1 MSKQLHQQWTEE
13 GSGFGASSTNDGR
26 RRDQIKNHKG
36 LLPHKYTKAFT
47 KVVMML
53 SVCSLLNWYSLPI
66 IQNAL
71 YHIDI
76 KLLIPQ
82 LD

>member
-1 MSKQLHQQWTEE
+1 MSKQLHQQWREE
-13 GSGFGASSTNDGR
+13 GSGFGASSTND
-26 RRDQIKNHKG
+26 G

-53 SVCSLLNWYSLPI
+53 SVCSLLNWCSLPI

-71 YHIDI
+71 YYIDI
-76 KLLIPQ
+76 KLQIPQ